1 VATGQDD
8 GSSGISSPI
17 WEHEVDKRAPLL
29 RQPQRQQPAKAK
41 RSRGGDDGDGKQRHG
56 CRRAG
61 QTGQAI
67 QQSAWVGLGLL
78 CFLVFAFADYHR
90 WVTQGWFWFGGGLLL
105 LLIVLIFGREVNG
118 AKSWVRI
125 GPVGFQ
131 PAEVMKL
138 AFLAGACALLVSL
151 REKMEKF
158 RTVLALV
165 GLALIPVFLILRQ
178 PDLGSA
184 AVFLPM
190 CFGLL
195 FAGGTRLRY
204 LLIPA
209 GAGLA
214 AVLAIYLYVAAF

>member
-1 VATGQDD
+1 
-8 GSSGISSPI
+8 
-17 WEHEVDKRAPLL
+17 
-29 RQPQRQQPAKAK
+29 
-41 RSRGGDDGDGKQRHG
+41 
-56 CRRAG
+56 
-61 QTGQAI
+61 
-67 QQSAWVGLGLL
+67 
-78 CFLVFAFADYHR
+78 
-90 WVTQGWFWFGGGLLL
+90 
-105 LLIVLIFGREVNG
+105 
-118 AKSWVRI
+118 
-125 GPVGFQ
+125 
-131 PAEVMKL
+131 MKL

-165 GLALIPVFLILRQ
+165 GLALIPIFLIMRQ

-209 GAGLA
+209 GVGLA
-214 AVLAIYLYVAAF
+214 AAICSAVGKLSFIMSVTSVGLADGEAAGAGDWAKRCAAGTTNRRNTAAKRELG